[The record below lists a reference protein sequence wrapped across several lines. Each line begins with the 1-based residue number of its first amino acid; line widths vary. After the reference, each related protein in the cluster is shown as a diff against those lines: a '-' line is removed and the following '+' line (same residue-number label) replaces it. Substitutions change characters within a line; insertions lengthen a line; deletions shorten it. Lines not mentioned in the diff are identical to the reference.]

1 MKCPSCGREIGV
13 SFYCPSCSFFP
24 VWRPHFGD
32 TGPEGKT
39 PEPGSKASDK
49 NPIASAALV
58 VVGTAWV
65 LTFSGSIVGMSLAIA
80 GIVLGAIGLA
90 KSEGRG
96 YAVAALLG
104 GTLLLLMFRVVAT
117 IRLGSP

>member
-1 MKCPSCGREIGV
+1 MECPSCGKEIRAR
-13 SFYCPSCSFFP
+13 FYCPSCGLFP
-24 VWRPHFGD
+24 VQRPHLEHAE
-32 TGPEGKT
+32 PE
-39 PEPGSKASDK
+39 SKASDK

-117 IRLGSP
+117 LRLGSP